1 VVEVAEMMPS
11 AVELEIDEAC
21 TEFVMAIEHRFF
33 KERLMDTLYFRQAL
47 EEYALKTSAQIK
59 VGDLTVGQLS
69 WLLRRAQELK
79 AADTTFLQGK
89 PQPIVAALDDER

>member
-1 VVEVAEMMPS
+1 
-11 AVELEIDEAC
+11 
-21 TEFVMAIEHRFF
+21 
-33 KERLMDTLYFRQAL
+33 MDTKYFQQAL

-79 AADTTFLQGK
+79 DAEIAAPIVREFLQGK
-89 PQPIVAALDDER
+89 PQPVATVLDGAEDVE

>member
-1 VVEVAEMMPS
+1 
-11 AVELEIDEAC
+11 
-21 TEFVMAIEHRFF
+21 
-33 KERLMDTLYFRQAL
+33 MDTKYFQQAL

-79 AADTTFLQGK
+79 DAATAIAIECGRARAKEFLSGK
-89 PQPIVAALDDER
+89 PQPIVAALDRQGED